1 MGLRTRGGAAFEA
14 VVGRKLGKENRRG
27 GSEVSPGVSP
37 SSRAAPRILRVRR
50 ENDGGRPRRLFFFF
64 RASFLFSSLFPSLAS
79 YRSCAFVLSSPSSS
93 SASRAEELF
102 SLACLLYGFAPFTF
116 SEGKVFP
123 LFFFFFVF
131 VSSSGV
137 GGDPSASV
145 SRRARLVRSG
155 GEKKLGLSSP
165 FHLNFLPFYPVFFF
179 LRHLSYLSF
188 SVSHLGR
195 SRFEGCG

>member
-79 YRSCAFVLSSPSSS
+79 YRSSAFVLSSPSSS

-123 LFFFFFVF
+123 LFFFFVF

-155 GEKKLGLSSP
+155 GEKSS
-165 FHLNFLPFYPVFFF
+165 V
-179 LRHLSYLSF
+179 YLLLF
-188 SVSHLGR
+188 I
-195 SRFEGCG
+195 